1 MCTLRKDWNI
11 YVGTD
16 FIFLQIIVVSI
27 CFGFVM
33 FLIAL
38 ICYVYIQTFM
48 MTFSLA
54 WWPNFRRRFAD
65 YICTA
70 YWEKDV
76 CSLRD
81 QNDNLV
87 WKIREEILLT
97 QSGAKKKSYIHCNKT
112 FPRTSSELAF
122 RVSSENIQKKI
133 SASGFVTPV
142 CATFT
147 PLCNLYFRHAQH
159 EASLHRGG
167 ESEDTENRD

>member
-11 YVGTD
+11 YVDTD

-38 ICYVYIQTFM
+38 ICYVCIQTFM

-87 WKIREEILLT
+87 GRSERKYFWLKVAR
-97 QSGAKKKSYIHCNKT
+97 KKNYIHCNKT

-159 EASLHRGG
+159 EVSLHSGG
-167 ESEDTENRD
+167 ESEDTGSRD

>member
-16 FIFLQIIVVSI
+16 FIFLQIIVVTI

-38 ICYVYIQTFM
+38 ICYVCIQTFM

-70 YWEKDV
+70 YWEKV
-76 CSLRD
+76 SVL
-81 QNDNLV
+81 
-87 WKIREEILLT
+87 WEIRMIIWFGRSERKYFWFKV
-97 QSGAKKKSYIHCNKT
+97 ARKKNYIHCNKT

-167 ESEDTENRD
+167 ESEDTGNRD